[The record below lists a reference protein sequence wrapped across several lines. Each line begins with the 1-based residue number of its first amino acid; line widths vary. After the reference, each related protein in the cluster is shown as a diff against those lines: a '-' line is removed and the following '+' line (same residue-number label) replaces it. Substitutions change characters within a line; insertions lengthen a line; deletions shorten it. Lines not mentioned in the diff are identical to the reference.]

1 MRRSWVAVATWQPL
15 VAAIWQ
21 LIVLTH
27 KCGTTR
33 PHLQWLL
40 KKEENKIFK
49 WGFGGKPRT
58 ICASLLPTYTHMHVM
73 PLT

>member
-49 WGFGGKPRT
+49 WALEGNQEPFVRVSCPHIHT
-58 ICASLLPTYTHMHVM
+58 CT
-73 PLT
+73 